1 MQVIEPNWISL
12 LWFAVFATIGTVAL
26 LIVAGMFPLRASP
39 RSGTS
44 TMLVF
49 GNAIL
54 LAALLTGTGLYGYA
68 ELRWSTLVV
77 VGGLVV
83 LFLAGAWLVAAPF
96 ALRFQHAGTPW
107 TGATRMDMAVG
118 GVLVVAR
125 RQHRTCRSGRR
136 SDAGPGS
143 ACETRGAVLGK
154 LVMNLCGE
162 CHAGENQAWSFA
174 DCRAGGGDSVL
185 FST

>member
-26 LIVAGMFPLRASP
+26 LIVAGMFPLRTGA

-44 TMLVF
+44 TLLVF
-49 GNAIL
+49 SNAVL

-83 LFLAGAWLVAAPF
+83 LFAPGLFEAWPSSWRDGSTGLV
-96 ALRFQHAGTPW
+96 
-107 TGATRMDMAVG
+107 
-118 GVLVVAR
+118 VLVGVQMLAL
-125 RQHRTCRSGRR
+125 
-136 SDAGPGS
+136 A
-143 ACETRGAVLGK
+143 ALAK
-154 LVMNLCGE
+154 LAEPSWVNL
-162 CHAGENQAWSFA
+162 S
-174 DCRAGGGDSVL
+174 
-185 FST
+185 